1 MVPPPAGYPGRVQ
14 PLWYRNA
21 VIYQVDVAYF
31 LDADG
36 NGWGDLR
43 GVAERLEH
51 IRGLGA
57 SCIWLLPF
65 YESPYDD
72 GGYDVTDHL
81 TVDPRFGD
89 LADMAIL
96 LDKAESLGL
105 RVIVDLVPQHTSIQH
120 HWFQE
125 ARRDRSS
132 PYRDYYVW
140 ADEPVETGV
149 EPVFP
154 TVEDSVWTWD
164 DEAQQFYRHTFYDF
178 EPDLELGNPRVREEI
193 RRIMAF
199 WLRMGISGFRIDAVP
214 YMIERARAADPR
226 DDGYW
231 ILAEMRDQAALHHP
245 DAVLLGEVD
254 VPPEQY
260 AEYVGRP
267 DRMSMSID
275 FWTNNNTFLSLAR
288 ERSEPLARALARRP
302 APHPHSQYATFL
314 RNHDELDLEQL
325 STEERDDVVARFAP
339 KDEMLAYGRGVRRR
353 LAPMLDGDTRRI
365 AMAHALLMSLP
376 GSPVLLYG
384 DEIGMGEDL
393 SRPERKAVRTVM
405 QWTDGQNAG
414 FSLASPDTLA
424 AAPIGD
430 GPFGFERVNVAAQ
443 SCDRES
449 LMAAVSHLVRSRLGA
464 EEIGSHEFTVLET
477 GVPSVLCLSHGTEG
491 HRLVTAVNLA
501 DEEVTCEL
509 SGVDLPGLVDVLSD
523 QQYDAPDDDPIKFAL
538 GSYGYRWLRRRD
550 EPFSDPLRR
559 EPDQG

>member
-1 MVPPPAGYPGRVQ
+1 MH

-21 VIYQVDVAYF
+21 VIYQVDVAFF
-31 LDADG
+31 LDSNGD
-36 NGWGDLR
+36 GWGDLR
-43 GVAERLEH
+43 GVTERLEH

-57 SCIWLLPF
+57 NCIWLLPF
-65 YESPYDD
+65 YASPYDD

-89 LADMAIL
+89 LADLAML
-96 LDKAESLGL
+96 LDQAESLGL

-125 ARRDRSS
+125 ARHDRRS

-140 ADEPVETGV
+140 ADEPEETGV

-154 TVEDSVWTWD
+154 TVEDSVWAWD
-164 DEAQQFYRHTFYDF
+164 EEAQQFYRHTFYDF

-199 WLRMGISGFRIDAVP
+199 WLRMGVSGFRIDAVP

-231 ILAEMRDQAALHHP
+231 LLAEMREHAAMHHP

-260 AEYVGRP
+260 ADYVGGP

-275 FWTNNNTFLSLAR
+275 FWTNNFTFLALAQ
-288 ERSEPLARALARRP
+288 EKSEPLTRALGRRP
-302 APHPHSQYATFL
+302 RPHPHSQYAVFL

-325 STEERDDVVARFAP
+325 SSEERDHVLERFAP
-339 KDEMLAYGRGVRRR
+339 QEEMRAYGRGIRRR
-353 LAPMLDGDTRRI
+353 LAPMLDGDPRRI

-376 GSPVLLYG
+376 GAPVLLYG

-414 FSLASPDTLA
+414 FSLAPPEQLA
-424 AAPIGD
+424 AAPISS
-430 GPFGFERVNVAAQ
+430 GPFGFERLNVAAQ
-443 SCDRES
+443 SCDRRS
-449 LMAAVSHLVRSRLGA
+449 LLAAVSHLVRSRLGA
-464 EEIGSHEFTVLET
+464 EEIGSDACAVLET
-477 GVPSVLCLSHGTEG
+477 GVPSVLCLSHGTG
-491 HRLVTAVNLA
+491 SHRLITAVNLA
-501 DEEVTCEL
+501 DEDVTCEL
-509 SGVDLPGLVDVLSD
+509 SDTELSGLVDVLSD
-523 QQYDAPDDDPIKFAL
+523 RPYPSPDDEPTKFVL
-538 GSYGYRWLRRRD
+538 GGYGYRWLRRRD
-550 EPFSDPLRR
+550 EPFTGQDFASTRR
-559 EPDQG
+559 